1 MILSKINFLELL
13 IFRPEAQYWKG
24 YFTGDNTNSKALLA
38 RNASYFRASVAPY
51 LGISCSIWLPAPT
64 EPRCLRT
71 ENEKRTRSNY
81 SSGRAHTFPCKWVC
95 GLFFGSAIR
104 GRLRGSS
111 WGLNALPHDSAAL
124 RANKYKQA

>member
-24 YFTGDNTNSKALLA
+24 YFTGDNTNSKVLLA
-38 RNASYFRASVAPY
+38 SNASYFRASVAPY

-64 EPRCLRT
+64 EPRCFRT

-81 SSGRAHTFPCKWVC
+81 PSGRAQISMQMGMWVIFWVSDS
-95 GLFFGSAIR
+95 GKA
-104 GRLRGSS
+104 RGSS